1 MHVPEFLHESDER
14 NNELYFFQAESNFKN
29 HNLYEGKVFMNI
41 VDLDKACDMSSS
53 VVLEEFIPNLYKVP
67 VKESFELTGIVRE
80 LTLESF
86 HLNVTTTTSL
96 KKLTKVPLLV
106 DNQLIF

>member
-1 MHVPEFLHESDER
+1 
-14 NNELYFFQAESNFKN
+14 
-29 HNLYEGKVFMNI
+29 MNI